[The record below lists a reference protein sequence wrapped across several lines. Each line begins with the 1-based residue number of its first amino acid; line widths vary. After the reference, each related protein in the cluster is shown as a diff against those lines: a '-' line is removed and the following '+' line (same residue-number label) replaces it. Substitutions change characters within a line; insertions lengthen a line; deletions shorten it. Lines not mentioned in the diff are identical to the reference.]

1 MNKLVTFAL
10 RRGGAALLTLL
21 GVSVVVFAA
30 IHMIPGSFE
39 EVLVPRGTPEFR
51 QAVAERLGLDRPLP
65 IQYLTWLGNLLQ
77 GDFGLSLVTSQPVWA
92 EFSHRLPVTIEI
104 ALTATMLSIAIGMPV
119 GIAAGLSGGRR
130 GVATASRLFSGF
142 TLSVP
147 DFVIAGFFVYI
158 FSKYTLGLTI
168 GNWVPLAVDPVAHL
182 RGLVLPAVTLSVPG
196 IGIVAATARHATRA
210 VLQQDYIMAAQLRG
224 RSWRQVIAR
233 HVIRNASIPVVTV
246 VSIFLGYLLGG
257 TILVEMLY
265 SIPGF
270 GRYLFLGI
278 QSRDYTVVQ
287 SGVMIAAAF
296 FILLNMLTDIAYAW
310 IDPRMRQQER
320 A

>member
-1 MNKLVTFAL
+1 MNRLAAYAL
-10 RRGGAALLTLL
+10 RRGGAAFLTLL
-21 GVSVVVFAA
+21 GVSIVVFAA

-51 QAVAERLGLDRPLP
+51 RAVAERLGLDQPLYV
-65 IQYLTWLGNLLQ
+65 QYLTWLGNLLR
-77 GDFGLSLVTSQPVWA
+77 GDLGLSLVTSQPVWV
-92 EFSHRLPVTIEI
+92 EFSHRIPVTMEI
-104 ALTATMLSIAIGMPV
+104 ALTATLLSVLIGMPIGTV
-119 GIAAGLSGGRR
+119 AGFGGRNR

-147 DFVIAGFFVYI
+147 DFVIAGFLLYL
-158 FSKYTLGLTI
+158 FSRYSLGLTVGTWI
-168 GNWVPLAVDPVAHL
+168 SLNDDPVAHL
-182 RGLVLPAVTLSVPG
+182 NSLVLPAVTLALPG
-196 IGIVAATARHATRA
+196 IGIVAETARHATKS
-210 VLQQDYIMAAQLRG
+210 VLQQDYVTAALLRG
-224 RSWRQVIAR
+224 RSWRQVVSR

-278 QSRDYTVVQ
+278 QMRDYTVVQ
-287 SGVMIAAAF
+287 SGVMIGAAF
-296 FILLNMLTDIAYAW
+296 FILLNTVTDIAYAW
-310 IDPRMRQQER
+310 LDPRIRQG
-320 A
+320 AAG

>member
-1 MNKLVTFAL
+1 
-10 RRGGAALLTLL
+10 
-21 GVSVVVFAA
+21 
-30 IHMIPGSFE
+30 
-39 EVLVPRGTPEFR
+39 
-51 QAVAERLGLDRPLP
+51 
-65 IQYLTWLGNLLQ
+65 
-77 GDFGLSLVTSQPVWA
+77 
-92 EFSHRLPVTIEI
+92 
-104 ALTATMLSIAIGMPV
+104 
-119 GIAAGLSGGRR
+119 
-130 GVATASRLFSGF
+130 
-142 TLSVP
+142 
-147 DFVIAGFFVYI
+147 
-158 FSKYTLGLTI
+158 
-168 GNWVPLAVDPVAHL
+168 
-182 RGLVLPAVTLSVPG
+182 
-196 IGIVAATARHATRA
+196 
-210 VLQQDYIMAAQLRG
+210 MAAQLRG

-310 IDPRMRQQER
+310 IDPRMRQQES